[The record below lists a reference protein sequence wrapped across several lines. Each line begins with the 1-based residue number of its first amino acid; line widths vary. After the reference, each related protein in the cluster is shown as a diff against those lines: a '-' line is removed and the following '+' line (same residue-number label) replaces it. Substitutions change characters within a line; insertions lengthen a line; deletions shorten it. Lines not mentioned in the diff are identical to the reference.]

1 MGDRHT
7 IETRVGGL
15 AVREV
20 GDGGDGGNGPT
31 AVLWPSLFMDERSW
45 DRLLPSLTQ
54 DRRLVIINGPGHGA
68 SGDPG
73 RRYSLHDCVTAA
85 GQVLDRL
92 AIGGAVDWVGNAW
105 GGHVGLRFAADRP
118 TQCRSLITLGTPV
131 EALSRSERRRTYPL
145 LVVHGVLG
153 PIELVLSGV
162 TEVLLS
168 AHTRAHDPEAVELV
182 RDSLRHA
189 NRRMLRN
196 AVISISLRRED
207 LTDALSEIATP
218 TLLITGS
225 DHSGFTAAQ
234 AEAAAHLTRNGRTAV
249 VPDAPTLCR
258 SRRRQPH
265 RRSSASSGRGAQLTD
280 PQPSRTRS
288 KCEGHIARWRTFR
301 KLDPSA
307 ACRRVP
313 TEPGLYSSAR

>member
-1 MGDRHT
+1 MGERHT
-7 IETRVGGL
+7 IETRVGRL
-15 AVREV
+15 AVRVV
-20 GDGGDGGNGPT
+20 GDGPT

-45 DRLLPSLTQ
+45 DRLLPTLTQ

-118 TQCRSLITLGTPV
+118 AQCRSLITLGTPV
-131 EALSRSERRRTYPL
+131 AALSRSERRRTYPL
-145 LVVHGVLG
+145 LVVYGVLG

-196 AVISISLRRED
+196 AVVSISLRRED
-207 LTDALSEIATP
+207 LTDSAVRDSSADTADHRQRPLRIHP
-218 TLLITGS
+218 GTG
-225 DHSGFTAAQ
+225 
-234 AEAAAHLTRNGRTAV
+234 RGRR
-249 VPDAPTLCR
+249 PPHPERPNRCR
-258 SRRRQPH
+258 TRRRLPC
-265 RRSSASSGRGAQLTD
+265 AARGAD
-280 PQPSRTRS
+280 N
-288 KCEGHIARWRTFR
+288 HIDAH
-301 KLDPSA
+301 P
-307 ACRRVP
+307 RVLG
-313 TEPGLYSSAR
+313 TVCG

>member
-1 MGDRHT
+1 MGERHT
-7 IETRVGGL
+7 IETCVGQL
-15 AVREV
+15 AVRVV
-20 GDGGDGGNGPT
+20 GQGPT

-73 RRYSLHDCVTAA
+73 HRYSNHDCVTAA
-85 GQVLDRL
+85 GQILDWL

-131 EALSRSERRRTYPL
+131 AALSRSERRRTYPL
-145 LVVHGVLG
+145 LAVHAVLG

-162 TEVLLS
+162 TEVLLC
-168 AHTRAHDPEAVELV
+168 AHTREHDPEAVELV

-207 LTDALSEIATP
+207 LTDLLPAIAVP
-218 TLLITGS
+218 TLMITGS
-225 DHSGFTAAQ
+225 DHSGFTPAQ
-234 AEAAAHLTRNGRTAV
+234 AEAAAGLVPNGRTAV
-249 VPDAPTLCR
+249 VPDAAYLVPLEAPTTTLALIREFWAR
-258 SRRRQPH
+258 STADRP
-265 RRSSASSGRGAQLTD
+265 AT
-280 PQPSRTRS
+280 
-288 KCEGHIARWRTFR
+288 
-301 KLDPSA
+301 
-307 ACRRVP
+307 
-313 TEPGLYSSAR
+313 